1 MFEEVLARLK
11 PRIVETDLPDRL
23 WGAYDLLTHTIFLRP
38 LLAPIQ
44 RRSTLSHETAH
55 ALLGHTGH
63 SPRQERAAEELSA
76 SWLIHHDQF
85 TQASLIYGTATA
97 LANEL
102 DVLPRDIHAY
112 MRLLKRTQK
121 QENNPWPPAE

>member
-1 MFEEVLARLK
+1 MFEEVLSRIR
-11 PRIVETDLPDRL
+11 PRIIETDLPGNL
-23 WGAYDLLTHTIFLRP
+23 WGAYDLVTHTILLRP
-38 LLAPIQ
+38 RLAPIQ

-55 ALLGHTGH
+55 ALLQHEGC

-85 TQASLIYGTATA
+85 TQASLVYGTATA

-121 QENNPWPPAE
+121 QETSWRPEE

>member
-1 MFEEVLARLK
+1 MFEEVLSRIR
-11 PRIVETDLPDRL
+11 PRITETALPNGW
-23 WGAYDLLTHTIFLRP
+23 WGAYDLATHTIHLRP
-38 LLAPIQ
+38 RLAPIQ
-44 RRSTLSHETAH
+44 HRSTLSHETAH
-55 ALLGHTGH
+55 ALLQHEGY

-85 TQASLIYGTATA
+85 AQASRLYRTATT

-112 MRLLKRTQK
+112 MRLLKRTRK
-121 QENNPWPPAE
+121 QETPWLQEG

>member
-1 MFEEVLARLK
+1 MFEEILSRIR
-11 PRIVETDLPDRL
+11 PRVIEANLPNNL
-23 WGAYDLLTHTIFLRP
+23 WGAYDLVTHTIALRP
-38 LLAPIQ
+38 RLAPIQ

-55 ALLGHTGH
+55 AVLGHAGY

-76 SWLIHHDQF
+76 SWLIQHDQF

-121 QENNPWPPAE
+121 QETPWQPEG

>member
-1 MFEEVLARLK
+1 MFEEILSRIR
-11 PRIVETDLPDRL
+11 PRIIETALPNNL
-23 WGAYDLLTHTIFLRP
+23 WGAYDVVTHTILLRP
-38 LLAPIQ
+38 RLAPIQ

-55 ALLGHTGH
+55 ALLQHEGY
-63 SPRQERAAEELSA
+63 SPRQERVAEELSA

-85 TQASLIYGTATA
+85 TQASLVYGTATA
-97 LANEL
+97 LAHEL

-121 QENNPWPPAE
+121 QETPWRPEE

>member
-1 MFEEVLARLK
+1 MFEVVLARLK
-11 PRIVETDLPDRL
+11 PRIIETDLPDQL

-38 LLAPIQ
+38 RLAPIQ

-63 SPRQERAAEELSA
+63 HPRQERAAEELSA
-76 SWLIHHDQF
+76 SWLISRDQWAAA
-85 TQASLIYGTATA
+85 TRVYNTATP
-97 LANEL
+97 LAHEL
-102 DVLPRDIHAY
+102 DVLPRDTHAY

-121 QENNPWPPAE
+121 QENHPWPPAE

>member
-1 MFEEVLARLK
+1 MFEEVLS
-11 PRIVETDLPDRL
+11 RIRPKIIERYLPHDW
-23 WGAYDLLTHTIFLRP
+23 WGAYELATHTILLRP

-55 ALLGHTGH
+55 AFLGHTGH

-76 SWLIHHDQF
+76 SWLIQHDQF
-85 TQASLIYGTATA
+85 AQASLIYGTATA

-112 MRLLKRTQK
+112 MRLLKRIQE
-121 QENNPWPPAE
+121 QENHPWPPAE